1 MFQIFLDFLMDE
13 QIFLLPQMERKVIIA
28 NKLVYELLHEL
39 GS

>member
-13 QIFLLPQMERKVIIA
+13 QIFLLPQMERKVIIT